1 MFSYQELFEAFECTQ
16 NKPITESKG
25 RDDCSHKFSLDV
37 VSALRKLLLRAPQ
50 RAKALLEFFQGEQ
63 GTHCSSLQQ
72 YRSLQNIFVEFLY
85 DSLKSLQRL
94 QSSSELSAELDQREL
109 VDTIYAALS
118 IVTFEVEHQADEI
131 KHLFR
136 ELLDLCWAE
145 GSLLREEKLL
155 NCMLRKQSHGLL
167 SLYSSVVTERAREK
181 FLLSKSIQ
189 KGLFHF
195 LLCTNLLLNKTVKA
209 LNRQVVKE
217 SGNALAKVP

>member
-1 MFSYQELFEAFECTQ
+1 M
-16 NKPITESKG
+16 
-25 RDDCSHKFSLDV
+25 
-37 VSALRKLLLRAPQ
+37 LRAPQ

-63 GTHCSSLQQ
+63 GTHSSSLQQ
-72 YRSLQNIFVEFLY
+72 YCSLQNIFVEFLC

-131 KHLFR
+131 KHLLR
-136 ELLDLCWAE
+136 ELLDVCWAE
-145 GSLLREEKLL
+145 GSPLREEKLL

-167 SLYSSVVTERAREK
+167 SLYSSVLTERTREK

-189 KGLFHF
+189 KGLFHI
-195 LLCTNLLLNKTVKA
+195 LLCTNLRFNKIIKSLTD
-209 LNRQVVKE
+209 Q
-217 SGNALAKVP
+217 